1 MDFRLLGPVELWVAG
16 RRIELGHARQRCVL
30 AVLLIEAG
38 QVVPAWT
45 LIDRVWGHEPPD
57 GGLNVLYAYVNR
69 LRKALATVGVSL
81 PRRSGGYLLDI
92 DRETVDVYR
101 FQRLI
106 AAAEGTAGA
115 AVAIGSLDAALALW
129 RGTPFADLTGAWLGK
144 FREVLRDQRLFAVV
158 ERNEAA
164 LRAGRDGE
172 LVASLRELVAEYPT
186 DERPV
191 RQLMLALHRSGR
203 TAEALDQYQRA
214 HRRLAEH
221 SGGEPG
227 PELRELHHRMLRDDP
242 ALMRER
248 GVRFPGQ
255 QNTLEQT
262 IGRYRQALAI
272 AREIGDRQLEA
283 SALQGAR
290 RALSRRTST
299 GA

>member
-1 MDFRLLGPVELWVAG
+1 MPEKGLGGVVDFRLLGPVELWVAG

-129 RGTPFADLTGAWLGK
+129 RGTPFADPTRARLGK
-144 FREVLRDQRLFAVV
+144 VPEGLPGPRPVPGVARHDGAV
-158 ERNEAA
+158 
-164 LRAGRDGE
+164 RAGR
-172 LVASLRELVAEYPT
+172 
-186 DERPV
+186 
-191 RQLMLALHRSGR
+191 GR
-203 TAEALDQYQRA
+203 
-214 HRRLAEH
+214 
-221 SGGEPG
+221 
-227 PELRELHHRMLRDDP
+227 
-242 ALMRER
+242 
-248 GVRFPGQ
+248 
-255 QNTLEQT
+255 
-262 IGRYRQALAI
+262 
-272 AREIGDRQLEA
+272 
-283 SALQGAR
+283 
-290 RALSRRTST
+290 
-299 GA
+299 